1 MIQVCFSSPGYL
13 WWSQQWAQ
21 IIRVH
26 MVNKIDKICIGQ
38 ARLQVCLPG
47 CNNLTQSKTLPAKVN
62 SVIIG
67 SAFYN
72 YNLHLIT
79 VRMGWVSLQCCR
91 YRSCIPREHNE
102 IQYYKSQASSKPCL
116 QVVKIMFLLR
126 SNVVNYVSKLSLMSQ
141 NDRSL

>member
-1 MIQVCFSSPGYL
+1 
-13 WWSQQWAQ
+13 
-21 IIRVH
+21 

-79 VRMGWVSLQCCR
+79 LSVWVGYLCNAADIVRVFLWSIMKYNITNHKPQANHVC
-91 YRSCIPREHNE
+91 
-102 IQYYKSQASSKPCL
+102 KS
-116 QVVKIMFLLR
+116 
-126 SNVVNYVSKLSLMSQ
+126 
-141 NDRSL
+141 